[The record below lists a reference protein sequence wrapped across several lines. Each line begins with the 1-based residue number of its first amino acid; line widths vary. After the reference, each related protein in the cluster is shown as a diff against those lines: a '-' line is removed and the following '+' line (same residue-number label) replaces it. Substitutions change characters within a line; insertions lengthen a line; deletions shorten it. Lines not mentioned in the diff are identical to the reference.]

1 MSHNAL
7 FRPAW
12 TPLTIAL
19 MVIGFVVFWPLGLAM
34 LAYIL
39 WGDRFEDF
47 LADVRG
53 NVRRAGAGNSG
64 NFAFDDYRQ
73 REIARL
79 EEERRRLDEERE
91 EFAEFMRNLRR
102 AKDQDEFDRFM
113 KERRSAQP
121 AKAEEAAKTRKS
133 KATKAGDDTD
143 EA

>member
-91 EFAEFMRNLRR
+91 EFTEFLRNLRR

-113 KERRSAQP
+113 KERRSAPP
-121 AKAEEAAKTRKS
+121 AKADETAKTRKS
-133 KATKAGDDTD
+133 KATKSGDDTD